1 MDMHIHMIGIGCAA
15 LEFHGLSHH
24 IAVLFAAGHSG
35 QLFIGQVLVF
45 FRSVKI
51 FAPFALP

>member
-1 MDMHIHMIGIGCAA
+1 MIGIGCAA